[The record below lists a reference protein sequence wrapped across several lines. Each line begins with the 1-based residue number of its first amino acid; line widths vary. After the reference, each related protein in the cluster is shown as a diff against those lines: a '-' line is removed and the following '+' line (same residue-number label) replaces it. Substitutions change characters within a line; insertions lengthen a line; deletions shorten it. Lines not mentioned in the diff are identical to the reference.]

1 MSDVAPSF
9 FPTPHEIAGGLRW
22 MREHPV
28 VATAAAA
35 AATAVSVLTY
45 LKSRA
50 EEEHEHTHQM
60 ASKSLADAPSR
71 ERFPTWSDSDEDLQ
85 ATAEAETAAHASS
98 AKVTTSAAAAAA
110 VIAKKT
116 TDAELLLA
124 AKQRRRGDEE
134 VYSATESEVSTS
146 SPTVRRSHP
155 SSLSVNNFAFS
166 GFGESE
172 ADGVTIN
179 NTGSAQPSPSANAAS
194 GCSAS
199 AYGVEDETVRALTKD
214 VAGLRFGFPESVLE
228 EDEEN
233 SASPQ
238 WGWYVSTTPPDE
250 YYT

>member
-1 MSDVAPSF
+1 MSDVVPSF

-50 EEEHEHTHQM
+50 EDEHELTQQQTQQI
-60 ASKSLADAPSR
+60 ASKSLAETPSR
-71 ERFPTWSDSDEDLQ
+71 KRLSTWSDSDEDLQ
-85 ATAEAETAAHASS
+85 ATAAKAAS
-98 AKVTTSAAAAAA
+98 AQVATSTVTTE
-110 VIAKKT
+110 T
-116 TDAELLLA
+116 ELLLA
-124 AKQRRRGDEE
+124 AKQRRRGDTHGSDE

-166 GFGESE
+166 CFGETE
-172 ADGVTIN
+172 ADGVTTN
-179 NTGSAQPSPSANAAS
+179 NSSGSAQPSPSANTNAAA
-194 GCSAS
+194 GCSTS
-199 AYGVEDETVRALTKD
+199 AYEVEDEAVRALTKD

>member
-1 MSDVAPSF
+1 MSDVVPSF

-22 MREHPV
+22 MRDHPV

-50 EEEHEHTHQM
+50 EDEHELTQQQTQQI
-60 ASKSLADAPSR
+60 ASKSLAETPSR
-71 ERFPTWSDSDEDLQ
+71 ERLSTWSNSDEDLQ
-85 ATAEAETAAHASS
+85 ATAQVATSTTET
-98 AKVTTSAAAAAA
+98 K
-110 VIAKKT
+110 
-116 TDAELLLA
+116 LLLA
-124 AKQRRRGDEE
+124 AKQRRRGDTHGSEE

-166 GFGESE
+166 CFGETE
-172 ADGVTIN
+172 ADGVTTN
-179 NTGSAQPSPSANAAS
+179 NNSGSTQPSPSVSANAAA
-194 GCSAS
+194 GCSTS
-199 AYGVEDETVRALTKD
+199 VYEVEDEAVRALTKD

>member
-1 MSDVAPSF
+1 MSDVVPSF

-45 LKSRA
+45 LKART
-50 EEEHEHTHQM
+50 EDDHEHTQQQL
-60 ASKSLADAPSR
+60 AGKSLAETPSR

-85 ATAEAETAAHASS
+85 ATAVTTAATTTDTI
-98 AKVTTSAAAAAA
+98 VTTA
-110 VIAKKT
+110 
-116 TDAELLLA
+116 DADLLLA
-124 AKQRRRGDEE
+124 GAKQRRRGDDEI
-134 VYSATESEVSTS
+134 YSATESEVSTS

-166 GFGESE
+166 CFG
-172 ADGVTIN
+172 DDVTN
-179 NTGSAQPSPSANAAS
+179 NTGSAQPSPSA

-199 AYGVEDETVRALTKD
+199 AYEVDDAVRALTKD

-250 YYT
+250 YYN